1 MAKKSVTDIKDLA
14 GKKVIVRVDFNVPQ
28 DKELHITDDTRIKAS
43 LPTIKYLIDHKAKVI
58 LMSHLGRPKGMVKA
72 EFRLDPVAI
81 RLSELLK
88 KPVKKLDDCIGEK
101 VEAEIAKMQDGDVV
115 MLENLRFYKEEE
127 ANDET
132 FSKKLASLADIYVN
146 DAFGTAHRAHAST
159 AGIAAYLP
167 AYAGFLIQK
176 ELEVMGNALAN
187 PERPFLAIIGGAK
200 VSSKIAVLKNLLT
213 KVDTLVIDGGMA
225 FTFFKA
231 QGMEVGKSLVE
242 EASIEEAK
250 IFLAQAQVSKANTST
265 ALSVGSEPFGPELVG
280 TKLRVEGRSRTAKV
294 MLPKDIVVASEIKA
308 GVPTKVVPAGQIP
321 QDMLGVDSGPE
332 TVAEIVAEIKR
343 AKTVVWNGPLGV
355 FEIPDFA
362 KGTNAVAKALADSR
376 AVSIVG
382 GGDSVAAVEQAGLA
396 DKITHISTG
405 GGASLEFLEGKV
417 LPGIAVIQDK

>member
-1 MAKKSVTDIKDLA
+1 MAKQTVEDIKDLA

-28 DKELHITDDTRIKAS
+28 DKELRITDDTRIKAS
-43 LPTIKYLIDHKAKVI
+43 LPTIKYLIDHQAKVI
-58 LMSHLGRPKGMVKA
+58 LMSHLGRPQGMVKA
-72 EFRLDPVAI
+72 EFRLDPVAK
-81 RLSELLK
+81 RLSELLG
-88 KPVKKLDDCIGEK
+88 KPVNKLDDCIGEK
-101 VEAEIAKMQDGDVV
+101 VESEIAKMQDGDVI

-176 ELEVMGNALAN
+176 ELEIMGKALAN

-200 VSSKIAVLKNLLT
+200 VSSKIAVLKNLLS

-225 FTFFKA
+225 FTFLKA
-231 QGMEVGKSLVE
+231 QGKEVGKSLVE
-242 EASIEEAK
+242 EASLEEAK
-250 IFLAQAQVSKANTST
+250 IFLAQAQVSKA
-265 ALSVGSEPFGPELVG
+265 
-280 TKLRVEGRSRTAKV
+280 KV
-294 MLPKDIVVASEIKA
+294 MLPKDVVVVSEVKV

-321 QDMLGVDSGPE
+321 QDMMGVDSGPE
-332 TVAEIVAEIKR
+332 TVEGIVAEIKC

-362 KGTNAVAKALADSR
+362 KGTNAVARALADSR
-376 AVSIVG
+376 AVTIVG